1 MSASQLKNLVI
12 DKIYGIEDEDLLA
25 ALKKILDS
33 SISSQIAYCLNDE
46 QQQAVREGRRQ
57 IADGEFVSNE
67 KLEETE
73 GRWLK
78 E

>member
-12 DKIYGIEDEDLLA
+12 DKIYGIEDEDFLA

-33 SISSQIAYCLNDE
+33 SVSREVAYSLTDE
-46 QQQAVREGRRQ
+46 QRQAVREGKRQ

-73 GRWLK
+73 RRWLK

>member
-1 MSASQLKNLVI
+1 M
-12 DKIYGIEDEDLLA
+12 KIFWRP
-25 ALKKILDS
+25 LKKILDS
-33 SISSQIAYCLNDE
+33 SISSDIAYRLNDE
-46 QQQAVREGRRQ
+46 QRQTVQEGRRQ

-73 GRWLK
+73 RRWLK